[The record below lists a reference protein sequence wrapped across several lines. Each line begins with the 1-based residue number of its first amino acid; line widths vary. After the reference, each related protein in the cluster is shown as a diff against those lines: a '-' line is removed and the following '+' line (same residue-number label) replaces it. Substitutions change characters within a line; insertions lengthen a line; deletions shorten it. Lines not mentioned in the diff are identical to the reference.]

1 MKITSLCL
9 IITLLFAGDL
19 AMAIEEPEYEVLSEA
34 DTYEIRR
41 YAPYIVAEVDV
52 DGDADSAGSK
62 AFRILAGYIF
72 GDNEGDTRMKM
83 TAPVASQPAGGDAN
97 RHTYAFVMERKYTL
111 ESLPRPNDPRIRLSE
126 VEPRTMAAVR
136 YSGRWT
142 EKNYR
147 QHLAEL
153 RQALAADGVATRG
166 EPLLARYN
174 SPFTPWFLRR
184 NEVLLELDD

>member
-1 MKITSLCL
+1 
-9 IITLLFAGDL
+9 
-19 AMAIEEPEYEVLSEA
+19 MAIEEPEYEVLSET
-34 DTYEIRR
+34 DIYEIRR

-52 DGDADSAGSK
+52 DGDVDSAGNK

-72 GDNEGDTRMKM
+72 GDNDDDTRMKM
-83 TAPVASQPAGGDAN
+83 TAPVASQPAGDNAN

-126 VEPRTMAAVR
+126 IEPRTMAAVR

>member
-1 MKITSLCL
+1 MKITSLWL
-9 IITLLFAGDL
+9 IMILLFAADP
-19 AMAIEEPEYEVLSEA
+19 AMAIEEPEYEVLSET
-34 DTYEIRR
+34 DIYEIRR

-52 DGDADSAGSK
+52 DGDAGSAGNK

-72 GDNEGDTRMKM
+72 GDNEDDTRMKM
-83 TAPVASQPAGGDAN
+83 TAPVGSQPAGDDAN
-97 RHTYAFVMERKYTL
+97 RYTYAFVMERKYTL
-111 ESLPRPNDPRIRLSE
+111 ESLPRPDDPRIRLSE
-126 VEPRTMAAVR
+126 VEPRSMAAVR
-136 YSGRWT
+136 YTGRWT

-184 NEVLLELDD
+184 NEILLELDD